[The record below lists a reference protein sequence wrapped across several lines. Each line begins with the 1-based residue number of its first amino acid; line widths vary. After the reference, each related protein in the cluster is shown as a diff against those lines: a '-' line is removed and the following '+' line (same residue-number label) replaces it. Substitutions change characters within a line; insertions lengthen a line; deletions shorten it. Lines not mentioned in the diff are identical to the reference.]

1 MNQKKIFLKSEGDRY
16 YERNK
21 NIISQ
26 NHNFICKKIIE
37 LSKSKSKLRILEIG
51 CGAGNLLKK
60 IHEKK
65 KNFKLFGI
73 DPSIKAIKANK
84 NLNISLKKGTADALP
99 YKDKSFDLVIYG
111 FCLYLVD
118 KELLFKV
125 VNEANRVLKLKGNV
139 AIFDFYSKKSILKN
153 YRHNRLIK
161 SHKMDFSKLF
171 LSHPFYKLIYRKI
184 GDHKNIQR
192 KSKST
197 KNTVSFF
204 IIKKDAK

>member
-118 KELLFKV
+118 KEHLLFKV
-125 VNEANRVLKLKGNV
+125 VHEANRVIKLKGNV
-139 AIFDFYSKKSILKN
+139 AIFDFYSKINS
-153 YRHNRLIK
+153 
-161 SHKMDFSKLF
+161 
-171 LSHPFYKLIYRKI
+171 
-184 GDHKNIQR
+184 
-192 KSKST
+192 
-197 KNTVSFF
+197 
-204 IIKKDAK
+204 